1 MSVFQRFFQKP
12 DNCNTYNLNHNPKN
26 NILMSE
32 NIRQKGLTILKY
44 FDAYICHHYQPKNY
58 VQLINELKSKFKME
72 VHLCHINMGINQITA
87 VLLMLLGQN

>member
-1 MSVFQRFFQKP
+1 MSVFQRCFQKP
-12 DNCNTYNLNHNPKN
+12 DNCNTYNMNDNPKN
-26 NILMSE
+26 NIFMSE

>member
-1 MSVFQRFFQKP
+1 MN
-12 DNCNTYNLNHNPKN
+12 DNPKN

>member
-1 MSVFQRFFQKP
+1 MSVFQRCFQKP
-12 DNCNTYNLNHNPKN
+12 DNCNTYNMNDNPKN

>member
-1 MSVFQRFFQKP
+1 MSSNVSISEIFSKTRQLQHNNMN
-12 DNCNTYNLNHNPKN
+12 DNPKN

-44 FDAYICHHYQPKNY
+44 FDAYICHHYQP
-58 VQLINELKSKFKME
+58 IP
-72 VHLCHINMGINQITA
+72 HINMGINQITA